1 MQTDDKKTRLLALAL
16 TTLIFMVSMT
26 ALVYWAVNVAS
37 ARINSK
43 VFVHMDSQN
52 PLVTSATVAQLLE
65 IGARLGL
72 NDESVSCQLS

>member
-1 MQTDDKKTRLLALAL
+1 MQTDDKKTRLLALPL
-16 TTLIFMVSMT
+16 ITLVFMVSMT

-37 ARINSK
+37 ARIHSK

-52 PLVTSATVAQLLE
+52 PLVTSASVAQLLE